1 MLLLP
6 SFGHLQ
12 ANVDEF
18 GKHATETPLPLTDS
32 QGKIVFP
39 GFPADTL
46 FSFRLYSVG
55 AQLILWATIGLIFA
69 PAAEKLLTGGN
80 GRRPTDAVAPVGA

>member
-6 SFGHLQ
+6 SFGHLH
-12 ANVDEF
+12 ANIEEY
-18 GKHATETPLPLTDS
+18 GKHATETPLPLTDP
-32 QGKIVFP
+32 QGKSVFP

-46 FSFRLYSVG
+46 FSFRLYSIG
-55 AQLILWATIGLIFA
+55 AQLVLWTTIALIFA

-80 GRRPTDAVAPVGA
+80 GRPADAATPVGA